1 MAVAR
6 IRTRAPQ
13 PAAGVGVRLPH
24 DSGLFFKLVRIV
36 NVMSR
41 PFVETLSRQ
50 HRISL
55 NEWRVMVVI
64 ASHPGCAAHQV
75 ARATGL
81 DKMSVSRA
89 IAALDRHRRLARR
102 PDPHDARRTL
112 LSLNAAGARL
122 FRTIG
127 VAGKARESTLLA
139 GLDGSAQARLAQLL
153 DRMIAAIEAPET
165 TA

>member
-1 MAVAR
+1 MTVAR
-6 IRTRAPQ
+6 NKTLAPR
-13 PAAGVGVRLPH
+13 PAAGVGVRLPD

-36 NVMSR
+36 NLMSR

-55 NEWRVMVVI
+55 NEWRVMIVV
-64 ASHPGCAAHQV
+64 ARHPGCAAHQV

-112 LSLNAAGARL
+112 LSLNAAGERL

-127 VAGKARESTLLA
+127 VAGKAREGALLA
-139 GLDGSAQARLAQLL
+139 GLDGGAQAQLARLL
-153 DRMIAAIEAPET
+153 DRMIAAIEAPE
-165 TA
+165 AAA